1 MNVCIKKPGRLRNS
15 SSGSV
20 TILQKEDSPPP
31 HRLEAEY
38 LVSHGLNIS
47 RLQIYLQYDKP
58 CTAEEQKAVRALV
71 KRRYR
76 GEPVAYIL
84 GSCEFWSLEL
94 EVGPGVLIPRQDTEI
109 LVEAIIE
116 NLPPDPLEPQT
127 LLELGTGSACI
138 PLAIASE
145 RENLSVL
152 ATEFSW
158 QALEYASKNI
168 QRYRQKNLERRN
180 QIQLVLGD
188 RFLPVKKQAAFDAII
203 SNPPYVRRPDL
214 AGLQQEIR
222 RWEPQ
227 AALDGG
233 IQGLDFYEYLKTI
246 AADLLKP
253 GGFLAFEHGYDQFR
267 EIKGLMETSPEF
279 ILQKAY
285 KDYSNHQ
292 RAMVF
297 KRI

>member
-1 MNVCIKKPGRLRNS
+1 MH
-15 SSGSV
+15 
-20 TILQKEDSPPP
+20 QKIWTPPELVEWISNDFAKRGFSPP

-38 LVSHGLNIS
+38 LVSHGLNIT

-58 CTAEEQKAVRALV
+58 CTTEEQQAVRVLV

-109 LVEAIIE
+109 LVEAMLE

-145 RENLSVL
+145 RENVRVL
-152 ATEFSW
+152 ATEYSR
-158 QALEYASKNI
+158 QALGFAVKNI
-168 QRYRQKNLERRN
+168 RKYRKQNLERKNR
-180 QIQLVLGD
+180 IQPILGD
-188 RFLPVKKQAAFDAII
+188 RLLPVKEQAVFDAII
-203 SNPPYVRRPDL
+203 SNPPYVRRSDM

-233 IQGLDFYEYLKTI
+233 LQGLDFYEYLKNTSGR
-246 AADLLKP
+246 LLKP
-253 GGFLAFEHGYDQFR
+253 GGVLAFEHGYDQFR
-267 EIKGLMETSPEF
+267 EITGLMETSSDF
-279 ILQKAY
+279 TLQKAY
-285 KDYSNHQ
+285 KDYNHQ
-292 RAMVF
+292 QRVMVF